1 MPLLDVSRQRIERD
15 LLLAPYLSDKPVL
28 LRKREEERNMSIYGL
43 AAIAAVMALSGAFG
57 WAMRGLV
64 DKAVKGL
71 PEATEDPYKDDNW
84 EDDIS

>member
-1 MPLLDVSRQRIERD
+1 
-15 LLLAPYLSDKPVL
+15 
-28 LRKREEERNMSIYGL
+28 MSIYGL